1 VIISRYIRNEI
12 IVNICWISLVLF
24 GLVLFSRFNIFLGQA
39 QVGKMSSE
47 IIFIVLALF
56 SPELLSIIFPISVF
70 LGIGFVLTPIY
81 KSRYAVLEAS
91 SFSVGKLLYGQKFL
105 LLSIFSF
112 SLFLSLWFSPYAKN
126 EGQKLI
132 DVDNN
137 FAAKIAEP
145 KGLVQIQKDK
155 FNVFGTKSENGYEDL
170 IFINSDDVEK
180 FMYGQSGYIDEQNL
194 VLENGFLYDN
204 ENRAISRFNI
214 ASVPLRTST
223 SENYV
228 SLIELFRNLNTE
240 NLSELFSRLTI
251 PIFCLFSA
259 IFSLIFST
267 FSNFL
272 GREKC
277 YLILALVNILYLM
290 FVLSSLGTFSTSLI
304 ALYFDYFTVHIVY
317 LLLLLSLFFKRTK
330 RFLGYEGL

>member
-1 VIISRYIRNEI
+1 
-12 IVNICWISLVLF
+12 
-24 GLVLFSRFNIFLGQA
+24 
-39 QVGKMSSE
+39 MSSE

-112 SLFLSLWFSPYAKN
+112 SLFLSLWLSPYAKN

-132 DVDNN
+132 DIDNN

-170 IFINSDDVEK
+170 IFINSDDVQK

-214 ASVPLRTST
+214 ASVPLRTAT
-223 SENYV
+223 SENYI
-228 SLIELFRNLNTE
+228 SLIELLRNINTE

-251 PIFCLFSA
+251 PIFCLLSA

>member
-1 VIISRYIRNEI
+1 
-12 IVNICWISLVLF
+12 
-24 GLVLFSRFNIFLGQA
+24 
-39 QVGKMSSE
+39 MSSE

-56 SPELLSIIFPISVF
+56 SPELLNIIFPISVF

-112 SLFLSLWFSPYAKN
+112 SLFLSLWLSPYAKN

-170 IFINSDDVEK
+170 IFINSDDVQK

-194 VLENGFLYDN
+194 VLKNGFLYDN

-223 SENYV
+223 SENYT
-228 SLIELFRNLNTE
+228 SLIELLRDINTE

-251 PIFCLFSA
+251 PIFCLFAA

-290 FVLSSLGTFSTSLI
+290 IVLSSLGTFSKSLI
-304 ALYFDYFTVHIVY
+304 AIFFDYFTVHIVY
-317 LLLLLSLFFKRTK
+317 LLLLSSLFFKRTK

>member
-1 VIISRYIRNEI
+1 
-12 IVNICWISLVLF
+12 
-24 GLVLFSRFNIFLGQA
+24 
-39 QVGKMSSE
+39 MSSE

-112 SLFLSLWFSPYAKN
+112 SLFLSLWLSPYAKN

-145 KGLVQIQKDK
+145 KGLVQIRKDK

-170 IFINSDDVEK
+170 IFINSDDVQK

-214 ASVPLRTST
+214 ASVPLRTAT
-223 SENYV
+223 SENYLT
-228 SLIELFRNLNTE
+228 LIELFRNINTE